1 MNAMYYGLSLGSCS
15 TMLYRRDRGVV
26 LEEASSLVC
35 ETYNPERIVALG
47 NRARDMAGRT
57 PEMLTYVPLVH
68 NGVISDYH
76 RTVTML
82 RSYMNTVRK
91 SFWRPMVVV
100 AVPANATAV
109 ERNAVRDA
117 VRAAGAGRVVLME
130 NALAAAIG
138 GGVDVCSTKGQIVMD
153 IGGGKTE
160 ISAISDGRVLA
171 TVTSDVSG
179 SRFDEDIVSYVRKNY
194 NILIGNSTA
203 EQVKKKIGT
212 VCEML
217 RMDFITL
224 SGRDLLQGLPVS
236 FVLSS
241 EDIRNALRDSVHVL
255 TDSLVALLEKLPPDL
270 AAGVQENPILLCGGG
285 ALLRGWNDVIMESTG
300 LASVTAEEPL
310 ECVARGA
317 GTGLSILRVL
327 ERRES

>member
-1 MNAMYYGLSLGSCS
+1 MQCITGFLWGAAAPCCTGETGALFWKKRHPWCVKPTIPNGLS
-15 TMLYRRDRGVV
+15 RW
-26 LEEASSLVC
+26 
-35 ETYNPERIVALG
+35 ETGPGI
-47 NRARDMAGRT
+47 
-57 PEMLTYVPLVH
+57 
-68 NGVISDYH
+68 
-76 RTVTML
+76 
-82 RSYMNTVRK
+82 
-91 SFWRPMVVV
+91 WR
-100 AVPANATAV
+100 V

-255 TDSLVALLEKLPPDL
+255 TDSLVALLEKLPPVI
-270 AAGVQENPILLCGGG
+270 AR
-285 ALLRGWNDVIMESTG
+285 LREISPYWKN
-300 LASVTAEEPL
+300 
-310 ECVARGA
+310 
-317 GTGLSILRVL
+317 
-327 ERRES
+327 